1 MDHGYAGIM
10 IWALDQDDF
19 TGHFCKAGKYP
30 LLSAINKTLNEHTPS
45 TEILTGQRDILQA
58 TEDYGGIT
66 NRIVDSTSLSLTGL
80 TLRHSQ
86 TPNAIIYTTTI
97 ATTSTTAASIKT
109 TTNVATST
117 ITSSTTSTTEPSTTT
132 TEPSSTTTSEPPTTT
147 TTTEPQTTT
156 TTTEPPTTTVEPSTT
171 TGLPKATSFTELTTA
186 AEDKENSTAPST
198 GNISTTETMES
209 EAQNDIVTNEKISPA
224 IATLDIVSDNIT
236 SDLHLMQNVSS
247 DIENITV
254 DFLSKNESDITNHT
268 TISSIAL
275 TENSTESPIKEST
288 TARIMRSRSQIMS
301 IVAPSDIYS
310 STDIVHRGRTLLQV
324 DLNRNEQPS
333 NNGDGQTSGFTS
345 VLNSLFSVLSEFGGF
360 ARGSRSS
367 SNRRANSADTA
378 GQGTVES
385 QRPRNAE
392 PQRSRNVDPTRQ
404 RNAGMQRQRNAD
416 TQPARNREVPVR
428 RNDADFQRVRN
439 GLRASNGDI
448 LRQNNVDQSRLRMLP
463 RTRGADSARPVQS
476 NGDPTLRRN
485 GETFR
490 QRNAEPP
497 RQRNE
502 ILRRNNDL
510 MRQRNGNN
518 DILRQRSE
526 DSEPFRQRNV
536 NGDIVRQRNGDL
548 SQQQRNTFRNG
559 DLIQQRNAANLN
571 SRDAEPRRQRTL
583 ETTRRMQ
590 QRTPSLTP
598 NRRSQQLGGMN
609 TVSPQF
615 DPFQNVEMA
624 TIPQNLGPRSTR
636 RGESNSIP
644 SVDFLETLVQG
655 SSSRNID
662 PTVIN
667 RRGIE
672 TNRIPTRNPNQI
684 SQGVPDISTLTDMF
698 FAQDPQNQ
706 LLQQEAVQTSISE
719 AMLSPNFV
727 NRANGFGRLQRMITP
742 EPVQSSNIFDN
753 RNISSNMQA
762 SQMRETL
769 FNEIINRQPSLNTN
783 SIDTIDLAFL
793 ESQVEEG
800 FARDRAQQIEQSM
813 LRPGM
818 LVNEPRQ
825 GILNGVLP
833 AAARFQGPIGQVPSQ
848 QGSIGRNSMIPRP
861 NQFQQTSMQLPQ
873 TNRNTS
879 MAVIPFN
886 NLDRTLQRIV
896 ASGPGFRLRNQTTS
910 TRSVLQN
917 PTEQGFFPQN
927 GQRTPR
933 AGNLLNPTLVRPGSS
948 QENNRNILTSQPG
961 LPGPLQLARLQDSLR
976 PNRNMLGPLGPI
988 QGNRNAQPMNNFLT
1002 SSLRGSPR
1010 VGTPLSQTA
1019 NTNNQLP
1026 LNSLFSPMN
1035 QISLRV
1041 STIGSPGTP
1050 HRTPP
1055 PFASTAIQTPDEVIQ
1070 GRNVIGSKSVFSQRT
1085 NSSVNIDGSML
1096 KSEPVIPKSEILWK
1110 WDV

>member
-30 LLSAINKTLNEHTPS
+30 LLSAINKTLNEYTPS
-45 TEILTGQRDILQA
+45 TEGLAGQRDILQA

-86 TPNAIIYTTTI
+86 TPNAIIHTTTI
-97 ATTSTTAASIKT
+97 ATTSTTAATIKT
-109 TTNVATST
+109 TANVATST
-117 ITSSTTSTTEPSTTT
+117 IVPSTTSTTEPPTTTTEPSTTT
-132 TEPSSTTTSEPPTTT
+132 TSEPSTTT
-147 TTTEPQTTT
+147 TTTEPAITTI
-156 TTTEPPTTTVEPSTT
+156 EPSTT
-171 TGLPKATSFTELTTA
+171 TGLQKAISFTELTTTT
-186 AEDKENSTAPST
+186 EDEENSTAPT
-198 GNISTTETMES
+198 IGNISTTEAMES
-209 EAQNDIVTNEKISPA
+209 EAQNDSVTTEKTSPA
-224 IATLDIVSDNIT
+224 IAALDSDNIT
-236 SDLHLMQNVSS
+236 SDLHLTQNVSS

-254 DFLSKNESDITNHT
+254 DFITKDESNITNNT
-268 TISSIAL
+268 PISNISLI
-275 TENSTESPIKEST
+275 ENSTESPIKEST

-324 DLNRNEQPS
+324 DLNRNEQQS
-333 NNGDGQTSGFTS
+333 NNGEGQTSGFTS

-367 SNRRANSADTA
+367 SNRRASSADTA

-392 PQRSRNVDPTRQ
+392 SQRSRNVDPTRQ
-404 RNAGMQRQRNAD
+404 RNVGMQRQRNGD

-448 LRQNNVDQSRLRMLP
+448 LRQNNVDPPRQRMLP

-490 QRNAEPP
+490 QRNAEPS

-526 DSEPFRQRNV
+526 NPETFRQRNV
-536 NGDIVRQRNGDL
+536 NGDIIRQRNGDL
-548 SQQQRNTFRNG
+548 SQQQQQQQRNTFRNG

-571 SRDAEPRRQRTL
+571 SRDAEPRRQRTM

-598 NRRSQQLGGMN
+598 NRRSPQLGGMN

-624 TIPQNLGPRSTR
+624 TIPQNLGPPSTR

-672 TNRIPTRNPNQI
+672 TNRILTRNPNQI

-742 EPVQSSNIFDN
+742 EPVQSNIFDN
-753 RNISSNMQA
+753 RNISANMQA
-762 SQMRETL
+762 SQMRETV

-800 FARDRAQQIEQSM
+800 FARDHAQQIEQSM

-833 AAARFQGPIGQVPSQ
+833 AAAGFQSLIGQVPSQ
-848 QGSIGRNSMIPRP
+848 QASIGRNSMIPRP
-861 NQFQQTSMQLPQ
+861 NQFQQTSMQLPE

-917 PTEQGFFPQN
+917 PTEQGFFSQN
-927 GQRTPR
+927 NQRTPR
-933 AGNLLNPTLVRPGSS
+933 AGNLLNPTLVRPGPS

-976 PNRNMLGPLGPI
+976 LNRNMLGPLGPI
-988 QGNRNAQPMNNFLT
+988 QGNRNTQPMNNFLT
-1002 SSLRGSPR
+1002 SSMRGTPR
-1010 VGTPLSQTA
+1010 IGTPLSQTA
-1019 NTNNQLP
+1019 NTNNQLT

-1035 QISLRV
+1035 QISPRV
-1041 STIGSPGTP
+1041 STIGGPGTP

-1055 PFASTAIQTPDEVIQ
+1055 PFSSTAIQTPDEVIQ

-1085 NSSVNIDGSML
+1085 NSTVNIDGSML